1 MAALQRFSHCTLVAM
16 TDGDVVVPFPS
27 ASIRNFSPYPSY
39 FLTKQFAN
47 WRWHLRHFG
56 FTDPAIVKLLD
67 SKVDPELVIEHPTKG
82 MDVVLGPRYE
92 SVAGFECDNKQ
103 EVEFPYTMIFNQQQ
117 AVPWRRIDLNVEPS
131 GVMGK
136 FRLHDWSINKMQAP
150 DCLSLEW
157 IDVLCEVIG
166 SDHGLKSQAQSSS
179 VSAPVSP
186 SAVDTFAQDEHPTQK
201 VPTDEPTA
209 AVPSADTDAAAVT
222 AVPLKNQDVSV

>member
-1 MAALQRFSHCTLVAM
+1 MAALKRFSHCTLVAM
-16 TDGDVVVPFPS
+16 SDGDVVVPFPS

-39 FLTKQFAN
+39 FLTKQFAA

-67 SKVDPELVIEHPTKG
+67 TKVDPELVIEQPTKG

-103 EVEFPYTMIFNQQQ
+103 EVEFPYAMIFNQQQ

-136 FRLHDWSINKMQAP
+136 FRLHDWSINKMQPP

-166 SDHGLKSQAQSSS
+166 SDHGLKAADPDAQSS
-179 VSAPVSP
+179 VPVSP
-186 SAVDTFAQDEHPTQK
+186 SAVDTFAQDEHQTTKAPTS
-201 VPTDEPTA
+201 EPPVVA
-209 AVPSADTDAAAVT
+209 PSADAAAVS